1 MYVSGMDNNQV
12 PSVDSMINE
21 AQPAVE
27 PAPTPAV
34 QPAPVVEAPAP
45 APAPTPAPVPVATPQ
60 ESEVKLSG
68 TATEEEIQIDATKPK
83 EEVLDE
89 YEIKMDVIAEK
100 KRNRRN
106 WIFILIV
113 VFIIVAF
120 IFAMPYIIKRIGY

>member
-1 MYVSGMDNNQV
+1 MCVSGMDSNQI

-21 AQPAVE
+21 AQSAVE
-27 PAPTPAV
+27 PAPT
-34 QPAPVVEAPAP
+34 PVVEAPAP
-45 APAPTPAPVPVATPQ
+45 APAPTPAPAPVATPQ
-60 ESEVKLSG
+60 QSEVKFSG

>member
-1 MYVSGMDNNQV
+1 MYVSGMDNNQI

-34 QPAPVVEAPAP
+34 QSAPVVQP
-45 APAPTPAPVPVATPQ
+45 APAPTPTPAPAPVAPPQ
-60 ESEVKLSG
+60 QSEVKLSG

>member
-1 MYVSGMDNNQV
+1 MDNNQI

-34 QPAPVVEAPAP
+34 QPAP
-45 APAPTPAPVPVATPQ
+45 APAPTPAPAPVATPQ
-60 ESEVKLSG
+60 QSEVKLSG

>member
-1 MYVSGMDNNQV
+1 MYVSGMDNNQI

-34 QPAPVVEAPAP
+34 QPAP
-45 APAPTPAPVPVATPQ
+45 APAPTPAPAPVATPQ
-60 ESEVKLSG
+60 QSEVKLSG